1 MEIDDLFSFGSDL
14 HYQCMDLLRQRFV
27 FGKFEMVDE
36 SSCCVGFNGRHVRQM
51 PDRSFSVDME
61 KFIGERLE
69 LVSLAKGRKG
79 EPKALANA
87 SETAQL
93 RAVIGALAWA
103 AKEGRPDA
111 AAAASL
117 GAGSFLKPTVPDII
131 DINKTVRLIKSNPAL
146 SIKIRAVP
154 LEHLAWGVVSD
165 ASFANAYG
173 GNSQGAYGINPFH
186 EDLQLGTR
194 VPCSLVSWKSGRIH
208 KVVNSTLAAETQS
221 LSKGLGELCWVV
233 SIFNELTKPEFDLAK
248 WEEELQQNK
257 MIAITK
263 DESSSELKE
272 RLAIVDAKALY
283 DHLSRESVG
292 PSQDKRTSLEIQ
304 VVRQL
309 MNSIKGKVRWV
320 PHPQMIVDGLTKKN
334 GNLEA
339 LYQLLTTGE
348 YQIVAEAENLENQR
362 EERKALGYNRR

>member
-1 MEIDDLFSFGSDL
+1 
-14 HYQCMDLLRQRFV
+14 
-27 FGKFEMVDE
+27 
-36 SSCCVGFNGRHVRQM
+36 M
-51 PDRSFSVDME
+51 PM
-61 KFIGERLE
+61 G
-69 LVSLAKGRKG
+69 A
-79 EPKALANA
+79 
-87 SETAQL
+87 TA
-93 RAVIGALAWA
+93 RAPMA
-103 AKEGRPDA
+103 
-111 AAAASL
+111 
-117 GAGSFLKPTVPDII
+117 
-131 DINKTVRLIKSNPAL
+131 
-146 SIKIRAVP
+146 
-154 LEHLAWGVVSD
+154 
-165 ASFANAYG
+165 
-173 GNSQGAYGINPFH
+173 
-186 EDLQLGTR
+186 
-194 VPCSLVSWKSGRIH
+194 SWKSGRIH

-272 RLAIVDAKALY
+272 CLAIVDAKVLY

-309 MNSIKGKVRWV
+309 MNSIMGKVRWV
-320 PHPQMIVDGLTKKN
+320 PHPQMIVDGLTQQN

-348 YQIVAEAENLENQR
+348 YQIVAEAESLENKR